1 MEEGNSQMK
10 LETINL
16 SKTYFSERGEV
27 KALEDINFEV
37 KEGEFLCIFGP
48 TGCGKTTLL
57 RLIAGLEQPTT
68 GKILLDGRE
77 ISGTSPDRVLIF
89 QEFSLFPW
97 RDVFKNIEFGLEM
110 IGVKDRKE
118 IVEKYIEL
126 MELNGFEKRYPYELS
141 GGMKQKVA
149 IARALCMNPSILLM
163 DEPFSLLDAETTKL
177 LHRELLKIWEKT
189 GKTIIFV
196 THSVE
201 EARILGTRIVFLS
214 PRPGKIVK
222 IEEVKKV

>member
-1 MEEGNSQMK
+1 MK

>member
-1 MEEGNSQMK
+1 MK
-10 LETINL
+10 LEVINL

-27 KALEDINFEV
+27 KALDDINLEV
-37 KEGEFLCIFGP
+37 KEGEFLCIVGP
-48 TGCGKTTLL
+48 IGCGKTTLL
-57 RLIAGLEQPTT
+57 RLIAGLERPTA

-77 ISGTSPDRVLIF
+77 ISGTSPERVLIF

-110 IGVKDRKE
+110 MGVKDRKK
-118 IVEKYIEL
+118 IVEKYIDL
-126 MELNGFEKRYPYELS
+126 MELKGFEKRYPYELS

-163 DEPFSLLDAETTKL
+163 DEPFSLLDAGTTKL
-177 LHRELLKIWEKT
+177 LHQELLKIWEKT

-196 THSVE
+196 THNVE
-201 EARILGTRIVFLS
+201 EARALGTRIVFLS
-214 PRPGKIVK
+214 PRPGKIIR
-222 IEEVKKV
+222 IEKLKEMRPV

>member
-1 MEEGNSQMK
+1 MK

-110 IGVKDRKE
+110 MGVKDRKE

-126 MELNGFEKRYPYELS
+126 MELNCFEKRYPYELS

-222 IEEVKKV
+222 IEEVKKGIRV

>member
-10 LETINL
+10 LEILNL
-16 SKTYFSERGEV
+16 SKTYFSERGEI
-27 KALEDINFEV
+27 KALEDINLEV
-37 KEGEFLCIFGP
+37 KEGEFLCIVGP

-57 RLIAGLEQPTT
+57 RLIAGLERPTT
-68 GKILLDGRE
+68 GRILLDGRK

-110 IGVKDRKE
+110 MGVKDRKE
-118 IVEKYIEL
+118 IVEKYIHL

-177 LHRELLKIWEKT
+177 LHGELLKIWEKT

-201 EARILGTRIVFLS
+201 EAKILGTRIVFLS